1 MNQRYHNSQKEVK
14 GMNTAELREQ
24 FLIEDLM
31 KSGEI
36 DFTYSHYDRIIVGGA
51 IPTTKSLAL
60 ENYAMLKA
68 EFFLERRE
76 LGVINVGGA
85 GTISVDGT
93 SYSLSK
99 KDCLYIGKGSKEV
112 KFSSASASEPAQFY
126 ILSAPAHKEYPTRL
140 MKEAEATPV
149 VLGTAETS
157 NHRTIHKYIYA
168 DGIQSCQLV
177 MGLTTLSA
185 GSVWNTMP
193 AHTHDRRMEAYFYF
207 DLPSDQTLFH
217 FMGEPQETR
226 HLLVHNH
233 QAILSP
239 PWSIH
244 SGCGTSNYSFI
255 WGMGGENQDY
265 GDMDIVKISDLK

>member
-1 MNQRYHNSQKEVK
+1 MKQRYHNSQKEVK

-31 KSGEI
+31 TNGEI
-36 DFTYSHYDRIIVGGA
+36 KFTYSHYDRIIVGGA
-51 IPTTKSLAL
+51 VPTNGNLSL
-60 ENYAMLKA
+60 ENFPMLRA

-76 LGVINVGGA
+76 MGVINVGGE
-85 GTISVDGT
+85 GSISVDGKT
-93 SYSLSK
+93 YDLSK
-99 KDCLYIGKGSKEV
+99 KDCLYISRGSKDIS
-112 KFSSASASEPAQFY
+112 FSSKNGSSPAEFY
-126 ILSAPAHKEYPTRL
+126 ILSAPAHKEYPTTL
-140 MKEAEATPV
+140 MKEADATPV
-149 VLGTAETS
+149 TLGSAETS
-157 NHRTIHKYIYA
+157 NHRTIYKYIYA

-177 MGLTTLSA
+177 MGLTTLKT

-193 AHTHDRRMEAYFYF
+193 SHVHDRRMEAYFYF
-207 DLPSDQTLFH
+207 DLAADQTIFH

-226 HLLVHNH
+226 HMTVHNN
-233 QAILSP
+233 QAIISP

-265 GDMDIVKISDLK
+265 GDMDAVAITDLK

>member
-1 MNQRYHNSQKEVK
+1 MKQRYHNSQKEVK

-31 KSGEI
+31 TKGEI
-36 DFTYSHYDRIIVGGA
+36 KFTYSHYDRIIVGGA
-51 IPTTKSLAL
+51 VPTNAGLAL
-60 ENYAMLKA
+60 ENFPMLRA

-76 LGVINVGGA
+76 MGVINVGGE
-85 GTISVDGT
+85 GSISVDGIN
-93 SYSLSK
+93 YDLSK
-99 KDCLYIGKGSKEV
+99 KDCLYISRGSKDIS
-112 KFSSASASEPAQFY
+112 FSSKNADAPAEFY
-126 ILSAPAHKEYPTRL
+126 ILSAPAHKEYPTTL
-140 MKEAEATPV
+140 MKEADATPV
-149 VLGTAETS
+149 VLGSAETS

-177 MGLTTLSA
+177 MGLTTLTT

-193 AHTHDRRMEAYFYF
+193 SHVHDRRMEAYFYF
-207 DLPSDQTLFH
+207 DVAADQTVFH

-226 HLLVHNH
+226 HMTVHNN
-233 QAILSP
+233 QAIISP

-244 SGCGTSNYSFI
+244 SGCGTTNYSFI

-265 GDMDIVKISDLK
+265 GDMDAVAIIDLK

>member
-93 SYSLSK
+93 NYSLSK
-99 KDCLYIGKGSKEV
+99 KDCLYIGRGCKEV